1 VTTKIL
7 LITGATVF
15 AIFLLL
21 ATVWAAM
28 NIGYSVLE
36 VVMTL
41 WYD

>member
-7 LITGATVF
+7 LVTGATVF
-15 AIFLLL
+15 AILFAL
-21 ATVWAAM
+21 ATVWAAV